1 MEKIQKAAGMLSTL
15 KDLTSVHT
23 CDLFVGYFSQ
33 PHKDGT
39 RTANGTDAW
48 ESPGLETKDLWWWNP
63 DRESYMRGTDYISGC
78 FSLFFPYPLVPV
90 FLSHAETVST
100 ERCPVNKVSDEGLR

>member
-63 DRESYMRGTDYISGC
+63 DRESYARYRLYLRLFLFVFSISTGSRVS
-78 FSLFFPYPLVPV
+78 FS
-90 FLSHAETVST
+90 
-100 ERCPVNKVSDEGLR
+100 C